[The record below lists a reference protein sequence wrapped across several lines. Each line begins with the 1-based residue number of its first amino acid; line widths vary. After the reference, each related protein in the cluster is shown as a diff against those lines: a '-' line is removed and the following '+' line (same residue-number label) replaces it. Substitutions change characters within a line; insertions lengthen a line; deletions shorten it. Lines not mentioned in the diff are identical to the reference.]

1 MRTGHLS
8 LAVLAVCLSACGGSD
23 NDSQEKPKTSSY
35 TVTSSASTGGSITPA
50 SQSIT
55 AGKAAE
61 LKVTPDEGYK
71 ITQVTG
77 CNGSLENTTYTTAP
91 VDANCQVS
99 ASFSPI
105 EYTVNVSKTGMGEIE
120 FETQQVDHG
129 DILSLAL
136 TPAEGY
142 LTGEVSGCDGALE
155 NNTYT
160 TTAVTQDCQIEVAF
174 YQQQQGFGNA
184 SLGVNLEIN
193 VEGGFSVSPQSKGV
207 SYPGQDSDIPA
218 LTGQAFPFGV
228 LDIELAGPTGA
239 TASMKIEYEDPLPES
254 FAYYKFGPKARGA
267 EAEWYALPS
276 EYYQISADRKT
287 LTLTLT
293 DGALGDDDW
302 EQNGIIK
309 DPGGPAEVGFLVT
322 TQVTEGGTVSPQM
335 FPASLNQTLEIV
347 IQPDPGF
354 AIEKVEG
361 CPGVLTG
368 NTYFTDA
375 IVEDC
380 EVSVRFIAQAEK
392 LIFNQSKFNQS
403 ILD

>member
-1 MRTGHLS
+1 MRSGTLF
-8 LAVLAVCLSACGGSD
+8 LATLAICLSACGGSGND
-23 NDSQEKPKTSSY
+23 TQDKQTTLSYSVTSIASSGGLITPDSQS
-35 TVTSSASTGGSITPA
+35 VA
-50 SQSIT
+50 
-55 AGKAAE
+55 AGKTAE
-61 LKVTPDEGYK
+61 LKVTALEGYN
-71 ITQVTG
+71 ITEVTG
-77 CNGSLENTTYTTAP
+77 CNGTLENTTYTTGP
-91 VDANCQVS
+91 VNANCQVS
-99 ASFSPI
+99 ANFSPK
-105 EYTVNVSKTGMGEIE
+105 EYTVTVSKTGMGDIE
-120 FETQQVDHG
+120 FEAKQVVHG
-129 DILSLAL
+129 EILSLAL

-142 LTGEVSGCDGALE
+142 LTGEVSGCDGTLE

-160 TTAVTQDCQIEVAF
+160 TSAVTQDCQIEVAF

-184 SLGVNLEIN
+184 SLGVDLQIN
-193 VEGGFSVSPQSKGV
+193 VEGGFSISPRSKGV

-228 LDIELAGPTGA
+228 LDIELTGPVGS

-254 FAYYKFGPKARGA
+254 FAYFKFGPKARGA

-335 FPASLNQTLEIV
+335 FPASLNQTIEIV

-368 NTYFTDA
+368 NTYVTDA